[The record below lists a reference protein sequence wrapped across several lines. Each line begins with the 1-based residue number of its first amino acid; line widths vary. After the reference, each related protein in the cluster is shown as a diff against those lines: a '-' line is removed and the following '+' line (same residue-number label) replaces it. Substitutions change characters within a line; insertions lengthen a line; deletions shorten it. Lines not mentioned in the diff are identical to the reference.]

1 MAVVYLGLGSNL
13 GDRLKN
19 IQDALK
25 LLSDIVTV
33 ERISTIRETEP
44 VGGPPQGKYLN
55 AVVKITTSLSA
66 HQLLSLTQT
75 IEQKL
80 GRIRTVANAPRTI
93 DIDILTYDKEHIDDA
108 QLTIPHPRMLVRDFV
123 MKPLS
128 ELDQEFARQL
138 TGHLA

>member
-25 LLSDIVTV
+25 LLSDVVTV

-44 VGGPPQGKYLN
+44 VGGPPQDKYLN
-55 AVVKITTSLSA
+55 AVVKITTSLLA
-66 HQLLSLTQT
+66 HQLLKLTQT

-93 DIDILTYDKEHIDDA
+93 DIDILTYDNERIDDA
-108 QLTIPHPRMLVRDFV
+108 QLTIPHPRMLARKFV
-123 MKPLS
+123 MEPLS
-128 ELDQEFARQL
+128 ELDQKFARQL
-138 TGHLA
+138 TEHLA

>member
-25 LLSDIVTV
+25 FLSGVAMV
-33 ERISTIRETEP
+33 ERVSTIHETEP

-55 AVVKITTSLSA
+55 AVAKITTSLSA
-66 HQLLSLTQT
+66 HQLLKLTQA
-75 IEQKL
+75 IEQGL
-80 GRIRTVANAPRTI
+80 GRIRTVKNAPRTI
-93 DIDILTYDKEHIDDA
+93 DIDILTYDNERIDDD
-108 QLTIPHPRMLVRDFV
+108 QLTIPHPRMLEREFV

-128 ELDQEFARQL
+128 ELDEKVVCQL
-138 TGHLA
+138 MKDPA

>member
-25 LLSDIVTV
+25 FLSGVAMV
-33 ERISTIRETEP
+33 ERVSTIHETEP

-55 AVVKITTSLSA
+55 AVAKITTSLSA
-66 HQLLSLTQT
+66 HQLLKLTQT
-75 IEQKL
+75 IEQRL
-80 GRIRTVANAPRTI
+80 GRIRTVKNAPRTI
-93 DIDILTYDKEHIDDA
+93 DIDILTYDNEHIDDD
-108 QLTIPHPRMLVRDFV
+108 QLTIPHPRMLEREFV

-128 ELDQEFARQL
+128 ELDEKVACQL
-138 TGHLA
+138 MKDPA